1 MTGLTGYEQTAEV
14 RATGG
19 EDQLVGVEGL
29 GLRLEADISE
39 RVGGEKVAEQLKQLG
54 VVATPLENVLG
65 IFVIRGLF

>member
-1 MTGLTGYEQTAEV
+1 MTGLTGDEQTAEV

-19 EDQLVGVEGL
+19 EDELVGVEGL

-39 RVGGEKVAEQLKQLG
+39 RVGGEEVAEQLEQLG